1 MKMRLGMALTAALAA
16 VTGFTRPASAAHC
29 GCTGEPAATS
39 AGLFNGQIAA
49 GFANL
54 FGGLGSGSSNG
65 CTATET
71 QYKDVTVTEMRPMR
85 VGSFSATSLPLPLAD
100 RVPADSADIATTAI
114 AIANQ

>member
-71 QYKDVTVTEMRPMR
+71 QYKDVTVTEMRPVKLLLCELSPSPVKSR
-85 VGSFSATSLPLPLAD
+85 LASAVAARICLPM
-100 RVPADSADIATTAI
+100 
-114 AIANQ
+114 